1 MAAAVGKGATT
12 PTLRKTSD
20 APFSRL
26 RAAGWMVPCTLAI
39 GTLILRLPPPMWLT
53 PALGVTNARALTY
66 LPAILSHGA
75 QLAICWTAGALACRA
90 FERERYAGDRALGT
104 AIRAGAVATGLL
116 VLATQLKLSAVLGVY
131 PVLATYELEP
141 GSAEDLLLGNT
152 QGELVVDIIAEAG
165 AMMLWRSYR
174 GGLP

>member
-1 MAAAVGKGATT
+1 M
-12 PTLRKTSD
+12 
-20 APFSRL
+20 
-26 RAAGWMVPCTLAI
+26 
-39 GTLILRLPPPMWLT
+39 
-53 PALGVTNARALTY
+53 
-66 LPAILSHGA
+66 
-75 QLAICWTAGALACRA
+75 
-90 FERERYAGDRALGT
+90 
-104 AIRAGAVATGLL
+104 ATGLL